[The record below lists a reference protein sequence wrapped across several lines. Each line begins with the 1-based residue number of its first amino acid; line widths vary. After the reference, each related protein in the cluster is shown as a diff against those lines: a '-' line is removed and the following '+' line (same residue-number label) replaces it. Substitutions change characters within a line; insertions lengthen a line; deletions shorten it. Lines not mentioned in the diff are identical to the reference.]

1 MQKLTFDNKKYYA
14 DNHVYYNLAEIL
26 DDIKS
31 KIIWL
36 ESHNKNY
43 TKEQYYKICDL
54 YDFIRCLEIENHE

>member
-14 DNHVYYNLAEIL
+14 DSHIYYNLDEIL
-26 DDIKS
+26 EEVKS

-54 YDFIRCLEIENHE
+54 YDFIRCLEVKENE